1 LIAATVALGLSW
13 FPASFEP
20 ALAQGG
26 LVSCSVTD
34 VPVRLAIKVL
44 WSSGAPQGS
53 AYEVSPDVPEETRVT
68 LSLENVPFE
77 AALDAF
83 CRAAGLKFEVR
94 DNRYLFSRSDRR
106 ASSISIVR
114 SGDRVSWKLR
124 DADPLEVLLQLLEAF
139 GKKAELKLDQD
150 PSAELQEQA
159 RRYAQELQQAQQA
172 PPAEQA
178 NRIREIQRDAE
189 RFLKPPKRLPAG
201 SSRSISIEQTQV
213 PFSEALDVLGNAGGF
228 LWFRGQDGRILVRDT
243 ASPDVIRSI
252 FQREGV
258 WDALQRR

>member
-1 LIAATVALGLSW
+1 M
-13 FPASFEP
+13 
-20 ALAQGG
+20 
-26 LVSCSVTD
+26 SCSVTD

-53 AYEVSPDVPEETRVT
+53 SYEVAPDVPEETRVT

-83 CRAAGLKFEVR
+83 CRAAGLRFEVR
-94 DNRYLFSRSDRR
+94 GNRYLFSRSDRR

-114 SGDRVSWKLR
+114 SGDRVTWKLR

-150 PSAELQEQA
+150 PASELEEQA
-159 RRYAQELQQAQQA
+159 RRYAQELQQIQQA

-178 NRIREIQRDAE
+178 NRLRELQRDAE

-201 SSRSISIEQTQV
+201 SMRSISIEQSQV
-213 PFSEALDVLGNAGGF
+213 PFAEALDVLGNAGGF
-228 LWFRGQDGRILVRDT
+228 LWFRGADGRLLIRDT

-258 WDALQRR
+258 WDALQKR